1 MNKRLSSTIYLKS
14 HLFNFSLTEFRSTFA
29 CMEDVKINVCLH
41 RAPTSIQSLALGP
54 TLRKVVPKPF
64 KKSVRHNRSQSTRH
78 RHPYNSANM
87 SSIDAIV
94 NAGPSAQQIDDEP
107 VEKFDALNIREDSE
121 GWNDVEEDNEEFNV
135 QCLFCSE
142 LSTSLSQSLEH
153 MKAQHEFDLVA
164 FRTRHG
170 G

>member
-1 MNKRLSSTIYLKS
+1 MNKRLSILDLSPEPYFELSTHNPSIGIYML
-14 HLFNFSLTEFRSTFA
+14 L
-29 CMEDVKINVCLH
+29 KINVRLN
-41 RAPTSIQSLALGP
+41 RAPTIIQSLAPGP

>member
-1 MNKRLSSTIYLKS
+1 MFDTNAAKAHATGI
-14 HLFNFSLTEFRSTFA
+14 LT
-29 CMEDVKINVCLH
+29 
-41 RAPTSIQSLALGP
+41 
-54 TLRKVVPKPF
+54 
-64 KKSVRHNRSQSTRH
+64 
-78 RHPYNSANM
+78 NSAKM

-94 NAGPSAQQIDDEP
+94 NAGPSAQQIDDDVPER
-107 VEKFDALNIREDSE
+107 FDALNVREDSE

-142 LSTSLSQSLEH
+142 LSTSLAQSLEH

>member
-1 MNKRLSSTIYLKS
+1 
-14 HLFNFSLTEFRSTFA
+14 
-29 CMEDVKINVCLH
+29 
-41 RAPTSIQSLALGP
+41 
-54 TLRKVVPKPF
+54 
-64 KKSVRHNRSQSTRH
+64 
-78 RHPYNSANM
+78 M

-107 VEKFDALNIREDSE
+107 AEKFDALNIREDSE

-142 LSTSLSQSLEH
+142 SSTSLTQSLEH

-164 FRTRHG
+164 LRTRHG